1 MNPISA
7 PLARVGDINRVG
19 ERLAVGNAAL
29 GDTNGTII
37 PSRLVEKHAMVV
49 KGAGAI
55 KIVGRMNYEGVIC
68 ADGDRRGTRN
78 LNKNGE
84 DAVRKGK
91 TDGQVPLTPIARL
104 GTPKPSGLMS

>member
-7 PLARVGDINRVG
+7 PLARVGDIKRVG
-19 ERLAVGNAAL
+19 ERLTVGNAAL

-37 PSRLVEKHAMVV
+37 PSRLVKKHAMVV
-49 KGAGAI
+49 EGTRAV
-55 KIVGRMNYEGVIC
+55 KIIGRINYEGVVC

-84 DAVRKGK
+84 
-91 TDGQVPLTPIARL
+91 
-104 GTPKPSGLMS
+104 